1 MIYVKVRDCL
11 YDEKKIVKKNFFSKS
26 FQVLNCPNWLVGWI
40 GGKEVE
46 VKMQKI
52 NLLTKLIVVTARY
65 LLPCRSQLSFTK

>member
-11 YDEKKIVKKNFFSKS
+11 YDEKKLWKNIFFSKS

-46 VKMQKI
+46 GKKQKI
-52 NLLTKLIVVTARY
+52 NLLT
-65 LLPCRSQLSFTK
+65 

>member
-11 YDEKKIVKKNFFSKS
+11 YDEKNCEKNIFFSKS

-46 VKMQKI
+46 VKKQRI
-52 NLLTKLIVVTARY
+52 NLLT
-65 LLPCRSQLSFTK
+65 